1 MVNFIYQNFFRIFD
15 PNTER
20 RLEIRIVIYFGI
32 PLQPLPLQPLPLS
45 MCDHNFHR
53 ITWYLLGY
61 CQENMIL
68 FSTLG

>member
-32 PLQPLPLQPLPLS
+32 PLQPLPLLLPLS
-45 MCDHNFHR
+45 VCDHNFHR

-61 CQENMIL
+61 RQENMIL